1 MNIINRTNRL
11 TIVDKQYKLRQLI
24 NKDNESVVQFSRKY
38 KSLKKSTEET
48 DRAA

>member
-1 MNIINRTNRL
+1 MNINNRINRL

-24 NKDNESVVQFSRKY
+24 NKDNESVVQFSQKSKY
-38 KSLKKSTEET
+38 LKKPTEEI